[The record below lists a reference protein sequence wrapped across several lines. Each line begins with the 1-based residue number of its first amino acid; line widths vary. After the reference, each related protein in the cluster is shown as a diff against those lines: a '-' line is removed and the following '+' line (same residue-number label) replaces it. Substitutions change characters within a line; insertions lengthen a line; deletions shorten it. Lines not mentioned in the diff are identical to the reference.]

1 MALLLNDEQTMLRD
15 AARDF
20 IGEQAPIAQLRKLR
34 DSQDADGFSRDLWK
48 GFAEMGFTGVL
59 APEAFG
65 GSGLGHVET
74 AVIMEE
80 IGRNLT
86 PSPFLSTA
94 VLGVSA
100 LMRSGS
106 PEQNYAYLPRI
117 VGGDLLTAL
126 AVDEGPKHAPNK
138 TALKAE
144 RAGNGFRLTGA
155 KTFVVDGHVADL
167 LIVAGRTAGAPGERE
182 GLTLFLV
189 DAKAEGLSTER
200 TVMVDAHNAA
210 RLNFDGV
217 TLDADA
223 VLGEVDQGYAALES
237 VLNAGRSAVAAEM
250 VGSGAETFDRTV
262 EYLKTRK
269 QFGRAIGEFQALQHR
284 AAHLYVELEMARAT
298 VMKAAQALD
307 AGSDRAGP
315 LVSIAKA
322 KAAQAAGLA
331 VREGVQMHGGMGMTD
346 EVDIGLFMKRVR
358 VAEVLFG
365 DANFHMDRLAR
376 QSGY

>member
-20 IGEQAPIAQLRKLR
+20 IGEQGPIAQLRKLR
-34 DSQDADGFSRDLWK
+34 DSRDGDGFSRDLWK

-74 AVIMEE
+74 AIIMEE

-100 LMRSGS
+100 LVRSGS

-117 VGGDLLTAL
+117 VGGEMLTAL
-126 AVDEGPKHAPNK
+126 AVDEGPKHAPAK

-155 KTFVVDGHVADL
+155 KAFVVDGHVADL
-167 LIVAGRTAGAPGERE
+167 LIVAGRTGGAPGERD

-189 DAKAEGLSTER
+189 DAKAEGLSAER
-200 TVMVDAHNAA
+200 TAMVDAHNAA

-217 TLDADA
+217 TVDSDA
-223 VLGEVDQGYAALES
+223 VLGQVDQGYDTLEG
-237 VLNAGRSAVAAEM
+237 VLNAGRSAIAAEM

-262 EYLKTRK
+262 DYLKTRK

-307 AGSDRAGP
+307 AGSARAGA

-346 EVDIGLFMKRVR
+346 EIDIGLFMKRVR
-358 VAEVLFG
+358 VAEELFG
-365 DANFHMDRLAR
+365 DANFHIERLA
-376 QSGY
+376 QMSGY

>member
-1 MALLLNDEQTMLRD
+1 MALLLNDEQAMLRD
-15 AARDF
+15 AARGF
-20 IGEQAPIAQLRKLR
+20 IGEQGPIAQLRKLR
-34 DSQDADGFSRDLWK
+34 DSRDADGFSRDLWK
-48 GFAEMGFTGVL
+48 GFAEMGFAGVL

-100 LMRSGS
+100 LVQSGS
-106 PEQNYAYLPRI
+106 PAQNYAYLPQI
-117 VGGDLLTAL
+117 IAGDLLTAL
-126 AVDEGPKHAPNK
+126 AVDEGSKHAPRK

-144 RAGNGFRLTGA
+144 RSGNGFRLSGTKA
-155 KTFVVDGHVADL
+155 FVVDGHVADL
-167 LIVAGRTAGAPGERE
+167 IIVAGRTGGAPGERE

-189 DAKAEGLSTER
+189 EAKAEGLSAER

-210 RLNFDGV
+210 RLTFDGV
-217 TLDADA
+217 SVDADA
-223 VLGEVDQGYAALES
+223 VLGEVDKGYGALEG
-237 VLNAGRSAVAAEM
+237 VLNTGRSAVAAEM
-250 VGSGAETFDRTV
+250 LGAGAETFDRTV

-269 QFGRAIGEFQALQHR
+269 QFGHAIGEFQALQHR

-307 AGSDRAGP
+307 AGGDRAGP
-315 LVSIAKA
+315 LVSIAKV

-331 VREGVQMHGGMGMTD
+331 VREGVQMLGGMGMTD

-358 VAEVLFG
+358 VAEELFG

-376 QSGY
+376 LSGY

>member
-34 DSQDADGFSRDLWK
+34 DSRDETGFSRDLWK

-65 GSGLGHVET
+65 GSGLGHLET

-100 LMRSGS
+100 LVRSGS

-117 VGGDLLTAL
+117 VGGEMLTAL
-126 AVDEGPKHAPNK
+126 AVDEGPKHAPAK

-155 KTFVVDGHVADL
+155 KAFVVDGHIADL
-167 LIVAGRTAGAPGERE
+167 IIVAGRTAGAPGERE

-189 DAKAEGLSTER
+189 DAKADGLSAER
-200 TVMVDAHNAA
+200 TLMVDAHNAA
-210 RLNFDGV
+210 RLSFDGV
-217 TLDADA
+217 TVDADA
-223 VLGEVDQGYAALES
+223 VLGEVDQGYDALEG

-262 EYLKTRK
+262 DYLKTRK

-307 AGSDRAGP
+307 AGGDRVGP

-331 VREGVQMHGGMGMTD
+331 VREGVQMYGGMGMTD

-358 VAEVLFG
+358 VAEELFG

-376 QSGY
+376 LSGY